1 MCQTGLVV
9 LGPMHDFHRL
19 DVWKL
24 SRRVAGGV
32 YRITRGLPKDEA
44 YGLKSQMRRASVSVA
59 SNIAEGASR
68 GSPKEFKRFVQI
80 ASGSA
85 NELETQLLIASD
97 AGLIP
102 KQQATDLAN
111 DIERI
116 RKMLYSLERSTG
128 PST

>member
-1 MCQTGLVV
+1 
-9 LGPMHDFHRL
+9 MHDFHRL

-24 SRRVAGGV
+24 SRRVASSV
-32 YRITRGLPKDEA
+32 YRATQGLPKDEA

-68 GSPKEFKRFVQI
+68 GSPKEFRHFVRI
-80 ASGSA
+80 AAGSA
-85 NELETQLLIASD
+85 NELETQLLIAAD

-102 KQQATDLAN
+102 KNQTTDLAN
-111 DIERI
+111 EIQRI

-128 PST
+128 QNA